1 MNLLEGKLTAID
13 VGQTLRFLGGTGRTV
28 PEELATVYGECEKLI
43 LDAVKPRAVWREYP
57 LDRGADGTLDLGFAR
72 LTSQALSRNL
82 EGCDRIVL
90 FAATV
95 GPAVDRLILKYE
107 RLSPARA
114 ALLQAMGGSAAE
126 HWCEDVDAHIRALY
140 GATRPRFSCG
150 YGDLPLTLQHD
161 IFRALDATKLLGLTL
176 TDGGL
181 MSPTKS
187 VTAII
192 GIKRKG

>member
-1 MNLLEGKLTAID
+1 M
-13 VGQTLRFLGGTGRTV
+13 
-28 PEELATVYGECEKLI
+28 
-43 LDAVKPRAVWREYP
+43 KPRAVWREFP
-57 LDRGADGTLDLGFAR
+57 LDRGEDGTLDLGFAR
-72 LTSQALSRNL
+72 VTSQALAKNL
-82 EGCDRIVL
+82 EECDRIVL

-126 HWCEDVDAHIRALY
+126 HWCEDVDARIRALY

-150 YGDLPLTLQHD
+150 YGDLPLTLQYD
-161 IFRALDATKLLGLTL
+161 IFRALDATRLLGLTL